1 MTVSTLERA
10 VTYEHIR
17 IRELAAP
24 AHEPA
29 AVNPDR
35 RHETDWFYAITA
47 QHLAAAEDVLLPRIR
62 KLTDGPALV
71 AAYVENA
78 RQLERSLRF
87 LKARIYGDSRA
98 QYLRHD
104 DVWRE
109 IDRLLDEHEKLE
121 ADCTRML
128 GELLDVQDV
137 SALTAELL
145 TAEEVAPTRAHP
157 YSPHTGKAGRLAHRM
172 WRFADTAWDSAEG
185 RVIPTRYRL
194 HPKRDSTL
202 SHYLL
207 GSQTPDA
214 TTQAP
219 RPAPPDASDGAGPT

>member
-1 MTVSTLERA
+1 MTISTLERA

-62 KLTDGPALV
+62 KLSGGPALV
-71 AAYVENA
+71 TAYVENA

-109 IDRLLDEHEKLE
+109 IDRLLDQHEKLE
-121 ADCTRML
+121 AKCTQML
-128 GELLDVQDV
+128 GDLLDVPDIC
-137 SALTAELL
+137 ALTEDLL

-157 YSPHTGKAGRLAHRM
+157 YSPHTGPAGRLAHRM
-172 WRFADTAWDSAEG
+172 WRLADSAWDSAEG

-214 TTQAP
+214 TVQAP
-219 RPAPPDASDGAGPT
+219 RPAPPDASGGAGPA

>member
-24 AHEPA
+24 AHESE

-62 KLTDGPALV
+62 KLTDGPTLV
-71 AAYVENA
+71 TSYVENA
-78 RQLERSLRF
+78 RRLERSLRF

-98 QYLRHD
+98 RYLRHD

-121 ADCTRML
+121 AECTRML
-128 GELLDVQDV
+128 GELLDHTDIC
-137 SALTAELL
+137 ALTEELL

-157 YSPHTGKAGRLAHRM
+157 YSPHTGAAGRLAHRM
-172 WRFADTAWDSAEG
+172 WRLADNAWDSAEG
-185 RVIPTRYRL
+185 RVIPTRYRE
-194 HPKRDSTL
+194 HPKRDSPL
-202 SHYLL
+202 SHYLR
-207 GSQTPDA
+207 G
-214 TTQAP
+214 TQIPNAP
-219 RPAPPDASDGAGPT
+219 VVAPKPASPDASDGAGPA